1 MISSK
6 LIDISLP
13 IHPSMPVWPG
23 SVEVGITLQQDLEQ
37 GDVVTESILHF
48 STHTGTHIDAPSHF
62 LPNGREIHEIPLEQM
77 NGPVYVADFSD
88 RGVITAMDLERH
100 SLSDNVSRILIKTA
114 NSKLWANGESR
125 FTTDYVALSADA
137 AQWLVDRHF
146 QLVGIDYLSI
156 QLFYDGPETH
166 YILLGADVVVV
177 EGLNLSGVQ
186 AGYYELICLPMRLM
200 GTEGAPARVL
210 LSMTNE

>member
-1 MISSK
+1 MIISK

-13 IHPSMPVWPG
+13 IYPSMPVWPG
-23 SVEVGITLQQDLEQ
+23 SVKVGITLQQDLEQ
-37 GDVVTESILHF
+37 GDMVTESILHF
-48 STHTGTHIDAPSHF
+48 STHTGTHIDAPNHF
-62 LPNGREIHEIPLEQM
+62 LPYGREIHEIPLEQM
-77 NGPVYVADFSD
+77 NGPVYVADYSD
-88 RGVITAMDLERH
+88 RSVITSMDLDRL
-100 SLSDNVSRILIKTA
+100 SLSDHVSRILFKTA
-114 NSKLWANGESR
+114 NSELWANGESR

-156 QLFYDGPETH
+156 QLFHDGPETH
-166 YILLGADVVVV
+166 YILLGADVVIV

-186 AGYYELICLPMRLM
+186 VGYYELICLPMRLI

-210 LSMTNE
+210 LRITDE